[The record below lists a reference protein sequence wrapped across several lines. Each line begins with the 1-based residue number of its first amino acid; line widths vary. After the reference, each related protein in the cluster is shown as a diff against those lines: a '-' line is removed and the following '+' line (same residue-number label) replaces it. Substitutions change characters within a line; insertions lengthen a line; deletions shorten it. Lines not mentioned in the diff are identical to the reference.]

1 METINYEDFIKVD
14 LRIAKIVEAER
25 VEGSTKIIKTI
36 VDLGE
41 EKRQVLAGIG
51 EFYSPEELI
60 NKFVVVVVNLSP
72 KKIMGMD
79 SEGMIL
85 AVKDDEDLSL
95 LTINKEIKIGSK
107 IS

>member
-14 LRIAKIVEAER
+14 LRIAKIIEAER

-36 VDLGE
+36 IDLGE

-60 NKFVVVVVNLSP
+60 NKFVAVVANLSP

-85 AVKDDEDLSL
+85 AVKDEEDLSL
-95 LTINKEIKIGSK
+95 LTINKEIEIGSK